1 MKLTYLA
8 KYIPLFIAVAILAPA
23 QSTKAQTRVLKIVQ
37 PPQTQTVV
45 PTPATTKEGIPTYG
59 SEYAYDRYMRL
70 GYAATQ
76 RKDHQAALSYFK
88 LALQERPNDRYAN
101 IAYWNMVDTLK
112 AKDAPSTNKVAEN
125 NYQRYMRIGYDAT
138 NQRDYQTA
146 LINFKRALK
155 ERPGDFYASQALRN
169 VQTYTNRGRQ
179 IARD

>member
-8 KYIPLFIAVAILAPA
+8 KCIPLFVAVAILAPA
-23 QSTKAQTRVLKIVQ
+23 ENAKAQTRVLKIVQ

-88 LALQERPNDRYAN
+88 LAIQERPSDRYAN
-101 IAYWNMVDTLK
+101 IAYWNMVDLVK
-112 AKDAPSTNKVAEN
+112 GKNAPSAKKVAETK
-125 NYQRYMRIGYDAT
+125 YERYMRIGYDAT
-138 NQRDYQTA
+138 NNRNYQTA

-169 VQTYTNRGRQ
+169 VQTYTNNGKQVARQ
-179 IARD
+179 

>member
-8 KYIPLFIAVAILAPA
+8 KYLPLFIAVAILAPA
-23 QSTKAQTRVLKIVQ
+23 QNTKAQTRVLKIVQ

-45 PTPATTKEGIPTYG
+45 PTPTTTKEGIPTYG

-76 RKDHQAALSYFK
+76 RKDNQAALSYFK
-88 LALQERPNDRYAN
+88 LALQERPNDRYAT
-101 IAYWNMVDTLK
+101 IAYWNMVDLVK
-112 AKDAPSTNKVAEN
+112 GKNSPSAKKVAETK
-125 NYQRYMRIGYDAT
+125 YQRYMRIGYDAT
-138 NQRDYQTA
+138 SKKKYQTA

-169 VQTYTNRGRQ
+169 VQTYTNNGKQ
-179 IARD
+179 VARK